1 MSALKI
7 SMSIDSKVR
16 IEPDGLIS
24 DGIWEGVIDWWALD
38 GKGDAK
44 SKFVDIGIPEFAQ
57 RKLWLREN
65 WTSLGYRVNISDD
78 VKTALKTVDGLMA
91 KFIEIAGR
99 NDANVESVNLDLIPL
114 IKPLTEFQKKNISSL
129 IGMPNGANFSVPG
142 GGTTLTTLA
151 LWEYFRISGSIERM
165 LIVCPRSAFEAWE
178 SDSNMLERHPAINL
192 FNDEPIDLVSEILYV
207 NYEQLE
213 NERRLSRLIKWV
225 SQKSTMLV
233 IDEAHRIKGGGAS
246 IRWRACR
253 ELSNHSARVD
263 LLTGTPMPQSQE
275 DLRNLLSLSWS
286 GVPREFFSD
295 SRLSA
300 LRRGGVFVRTTKKE
314 LQLPIMKITSI
325 ELPMSRVQKDVYSAL
340 RQSFIGQFEVSNI
353 DSSYFTRRGKAVM
366 TLIAAATNPG
376 LLMRSVKED
385 AYLGLTWPP
394 RALSGS
400 ERLMSVLEE
409 YAAHEIPEKYQWVAR
424 YVAKASKEGRKVL
437 IWSTFIANLLTL
449 KRLLEPYDPALIY
462 GISSQDERKAELL
475 KFRTS
480 KSCSVLLS
488 NPQTLGEGVSL
499 HKECHDAIYID
510 RNYNAGLYLQ
520 SLDRIHRLGLPSDQE
535 TNIFIL
541 QCEGSIDQRIA
552 RRLEDK
558 IQRLGFYLND
568 AGLVEVSLP
577 GLDDEILPDGML
589 GMDQVDLNDIYQHL
603 TGND

>member
-38 GKGDAK
+38 GTGDAK

-99 NDANVESVNLDLIPL
+99 NDADVESVNLDLIPL
-114 IKPLTEFQKKNISSL
+114 IKPLTEFQKKTISSL

-142 GGTTLTTLA
+142 AGKTLTTLA

-192 FNDEPIDLVSEILYV
+192 FNDEPIDLVTEILYV